1 MARAL
6 PARRTSLVAALVGRF
21 RGSVF
26 LRAARARRG
35 PLCRGRDSGHT
46 RARRIWSAIRSA
58 TVKMNLKVLEW
69 FGVITAIAYSLF
81 VASNVGLEFVGF
93 VLLFI
98 SAISIGA
105 WAYLGGHRGILL
117 LQFFYAVAGLIG
129 MVRWF

>member
-1 MARAL
+1 MARPL
-6 PARRTSLVAALVGRF
+6 PGRRTSLVAALVGRF
-21 RGSVF
+21 QGSCG
-26 LRAARARRG
+26 LLAAEARQG
-35 PLCRGRDSGHT
+35 PLCHALDSRHT
-46 RARRIWSAIRSA
+46 RARRIWSVKRSA

-81 VASNVGLEFVGF
+81 VASNVGLEFLGF

-98 SAISIGA
+98 SAMSIGA

>member
-1 MARAL
+1 MPCSRFAAYSR
-6 PARRTSLVAALVGRF
+6 PPNLVCQKVRYG
-21 RGSVF
+21 
-26 LRAARARRG
+26 
-35 PLCRGRDSGHT
+35 
-46 RARRIWSAIRSA
+46 
-58 TVKMNLKVLEW
+58 KMNLKVLEW

-117 LQFFYAVAGLIG
+117 LQLFYAVAGLIG